1 MSGNYQSR
9 VFTFINQRTSRFKD
23 TCAQGFRHIK
33 IAVVWSGQ
41 ALLYPFHLL
50 AQTTKIFQPQITPP
64 AENPVLPPVSD
75 INIEQALEL
84 VVDAG
89 YPIVI
94 AERGSVI
101 TADSWEGSRQQ
112 PVVTSSRFATGDA
125 MRTIVV
131 SEDSSNLGSYDPDT
145 DDWEVASY
153 SPRRSQQ
160 VVTKKPVIQGLSSLL
175 IDRQLVLITTENEI
189 LDILTSS
196 QQQEIRRRI
205 GGDLAIDWYQW
216 STGEIFVGGASLFAE
231 RPVRVASA
239 SAEGKEN
246 RHSPAQLADPQQL
259 PLTNGHDRPQLAIAS
274 SEDRPN
280 SSLFDRLQDWLKN
293 LTSKPEESIIQAN
306 NFAPEQ
312 LDRIESKLP
321 RQIAP
326 TSYSFTPQPPSLQ
339 RFLDLPQLPPIHELE
354 SLAIQDHS
362 IQQTFIK
369 LQPEWLKQW
378 WSYYREY
385 LSIPTSGFDR
395 FEQSQII
402 HQPAEF
408 QLTKIEEYSENRIEH
423 IAPHSRFSEIT
434 HSQHRSNQ
442 NSGKLDR
449 KIFQNVEHNPD
460 WIETEAEQLGYSQS
474 PIARLLEWIDRL
486 FLQIE
491 NWLIRTWQKMTNDS
505 TLS

>member
-9 VFTFINQRTSRFKD
+9 VFTFLSKRTNRFKD

-33 IAVVWSGQ
+33 VAVVWSGQ

-64 AENPVLPPVSD
+64 AEKPILSPVSD

-94 AERGSVI
+94 AERGSLT
-101 TADSWEGSRQQ
+101 TADSWEGSRRQ
-112 PVVTSSRFATGDA
+112 PVATSSRS
-125 MRTIVV
+125 IVV

-160 VVTKKPVIQGLSSLL
+160 VVVKKPVIQGLSSLL
-175 IDRQLVLITTENEI
+175 VDRQLVLITTENEI
-189 LDILTSS
+189 LDILTNS

-205 GGDLAIDWYQW
+205 GSDLAIDWYRW
-216 STGEIFVGGASLFAE
+216 STGKIVVGGASL
-231 RPVRVASA
+231 
-239 SAEGKEN
+239 KEN
-246 RHSPAQLADPQQL
+246 RHSSDSLPETLDERLAATKQLS
-259 PLTNGHDRPQLAIAS
+259 LTDGHSQPQLAIAS

-280 SSLFDRLQDWLKN
+280 PNLFGRLQDWFQN
-293 LTSKPEESIIQAN
+293 LTAKPKESIIQPS
-306 NFAPEQ
+306 NFTTEQ
-312 LDRIESKLP
+312 LDRTESKLP
-321 RQIAP
+321 LQIAP
-326 TSYSFTPQPPSLQ
+326 ASYEFTPQPPSMQ
-339 RFLDLPQLPPIHELE
+339 RFLDLPQLPPIHESE
-354 SLAIQDHS
+354 SPIIQDRS

-385 LSIPTSGFDR
+385 LSIPTTGFNE
-395 FEQSQII
+395 FESSQII

-408 QLTKIEEYSENRIEH
+408 QLTKIEEHGENIIEH
-423 IAPHSRFSEIT
+423 VNPNNRSSSVSGTESSKIAYNENQ
-434 HSQHRSNQ
+434 SQQ
-442 NSGKLDR
+442 NSGKLDS

-460 WIETEAEQLGYSQS
+460 WIETEAERVGCVKS
-474 PIARLLEWIDRL
+474 PITKLLEWIDL
-486 FLQIE
+486 IFLRIE
-491 NWLIRTWQKMTNDS
+491 SWLIRIWNTITNDRS
-505 TLS
+505 KI